1 LEQNKFLKRMQ
12 STRRY
17 WKEHPEEITEDN
29 KEMLKEKRD
38 IQNQYQMLMEQWCR
52 LTLDVLI
59 YMGVTIVRKEK
70 LAHMVVENVQEK
82 NQTVDA
88 HNKWLDVIAGLYKSI
103 QFERKLFKEY
113 AAKMNLKLNEEIEER
128 LLKQQN
134 LIKSSWMTSLK

>member
-1 LEQNKFLKRMQ
+1 
-12 STRRY
+12 
-17 WKEHPEEITEDN
+17 
-29 KEMLKEKRD
+29 
-38 IQNQYQMLMEQWCR
+38 MLMEQWCR